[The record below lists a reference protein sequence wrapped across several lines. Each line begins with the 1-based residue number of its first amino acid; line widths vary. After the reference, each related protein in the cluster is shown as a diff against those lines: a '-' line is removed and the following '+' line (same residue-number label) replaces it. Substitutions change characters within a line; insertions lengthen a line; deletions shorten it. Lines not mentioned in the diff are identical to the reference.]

1 MGYRVSSGQL
11 VDGAAGNANPIP
23 VASTGVK
30 YTKAINIQY
39 SQVPLSLSYQLAGA
53 TPDVQIDIETSV
65 DGNPP
70 ITEGAAS
77 NNFIIPAALATPIVA
92 DETSTNWKMV
102 SITQLTSKWIRF
114 KLTGKNSNPSTTTL
128 NGYLHEQSELG

>member
-30 YTKAINIQY
+30 YTKAINVEY
-39 SQVPLSLSYQLAGA
+39 SQFFALSYQLAGA
-53 TPDVQIDIETSV
+53 TPDVQIDMEESV

-70 ITEGAAS
+70 INEGAAS
-77 NNFIIPAALATPIVA
+77 SNFIIPASISSIVA
-92 DETSTNWKMV
+92 DETSNNWKMV
-102 SITQLTSKWIRF
+102 TLSPLTARWIRF

-128 NGYLHEQSELG
+128 NGYLHEQSEVS

>member
-30 YTKAINIQY
+30 YTKAINVEY
-39 SQVPLSLSYQLAGA
+39 SQFFSLSYQLAGA
-53 TPDVQIDIETSV
+53 TPDVQIDMEESV

-70 ITEGAAS
+70 INEGAS
-77 NNFIIPAALATPIVA
+77 STNFIIPASISSIVA
-92 DETSTNWKMV
+92 DETTNNWKMV
-102 SITQLTSKWIRF
+102 TLSPLTARWIRF

-128 NGYLHEQSELG
+128 NGYFHEQSELM

>member
-30 YTKAINIQY
+30 YTKAINVEY
-39 SQVPLSLSYQLAGA
+39 SQFFSLSYQLAGA
-53 TPDVQIDIETSV
+53 TPDVQIDMEESV

-70 ITEGAAS
+70 VTEGAAS
-77 NNFIIPAALATPIVA
+77 ANFIIPASISSIVA
-92 DETSTNWKMV
+92 DETTTSWKMV
-102 SITQLTSKWIRF
+102 TLSPLTARWIRF

-128 NGYLHEQSELG
+128 NGYLHEQSEVS

>member
-23 VASTGVK
+23 VASNGVK
-30 YTKAINIQY
+30 YTKAIAVFY
-39 SQVPLSLSYQLAGA
+39 SQFFSLSYQLAGA
-53 TPDVQIDIETSV
+53 TPDVQIDMEESV

-70 ITEGAAS
+70 VTEGAAS
-77 NNFIIPAALATPIVA
+77 ANFIIPASIPSIVA
-92 DETSTNWKMV
+92 DETTNNWKMV
-102 SITQLTSKWIRF
+102 TLSPLTARWIRF

-128 NGYLHEQSELG
+128 NGYLHEQSEVS

>member
-30 YTKAINIQY
+30 YTKAINVEY
-39 SQVPLSLSYQLAGA
+39 SQFFSLSYQLASSGS
-53 TPDVQIDIETSV
+53 PDVQIDMEESV

-70 ITEGAAS
+70 INEGAS
-77 NNFIIPAALATPIVA
+77 STNFIIPASISPIVT
-92 DETSTNWKMV
+92 DETTKNWKMV
-102 SITQLTSKWIRF
+102 TLSPLTARWIRF
-114 KLTGKNSNPSTTTL
+114 KLTGKNANPSDTTL
-128 NGYLHEQSELG
+128 NGFLHEQSEVS

>member
-30 YTKAINIQY
+30 YTKAINVEY
-39 SQVPLSLSYQLAGA
+39 SQFFSLSYQLAGA
-53 TPDVQIDIETSV
+53 TPDVQIDMEESV

-70 ITEGAAS
+70 INEGAAS
-77 NNFIIPAALATPIVA
+77 SNFIIPASISSIVA
-92 DETSTNWKMV
+92 DETTNNWKMV
-102 SITQLTSKWIRF
+102 TLSPLTTRWIRF
-114 KLTGKNSNPSTTTL
+114 KLTGKNANPSTTTL
-128 NGYLHEQSELG
+128 NGYLHEQSEVS

>member
-30 YTKAINIQY
+30 YTKAINVEY
-39 SQVPLSLSYQLAGA
+39 SQFFALSYQLAGA
-53 TPDVQIDIETSV
+53 TPDVQIDMEESV

-70 ITEGAAS
+70 INEGAAS
-77 NNFIIPAALATPIVA
+77 SNFIIPGSISSIVA
-92 DETSTNWKMV
+92 DETTNNWKMV
-102 SITQLTSKWIRF
+102 TLSPLTARWIRF

-128 NGYLHEQSELG
+128 NGYLHEQSEVS

>member
-30 YTKAINIQY
+30 YTKAINVEY
-39 SQVPLSLSYQLAGA
+39 SQFFSLSYQLAGA
-53 TPDVQIDIETSV
+53 TPDLQIDMEESV

-70 ITEGAAS
+70 VTEGAAS
-77 NNFIIPAALATPIVA
+77 ANFIIPASINSIVA
-92 DETSTNWKMV
+92 DETTNNWKMV
-102 SITQLTSKWIRF
+102 TLSPLTARWIRF
-114 KLTGKNSNPSTTTL
+114 KLTGKNSNPSTTTF
-128 NGYLHEQSELG
+128 NGYLHEQSEVS

>member
-30 YTKAINIQY
+30 YTKAINVEY
-39 SQVPLSLSYQLAGA
+39 SQFFSLSYQLAGA
-53 TPDVQIDIETSV
+53 TPDVQIDMEESV

-70 ITEGAAS
+70 INEGAS
-77 NNFIIPAALATPIVA
+77 STNFIIPGSISSIVA
-92 DETSTNWKMV
+92 DETTNNWKMV
-102 SITQLTSKWIRF
+102 TLSPLTARWIRF

-128 NGYLHEQSELG
+128 NGYLHEQSEVS

>member
-23 VASTGVK
+23 VASLGVK
-30 YTKAINIQY
+30 YTQSINVEY
-39 SQVPLSLSYQLAGA
+39 SQYFSLSYKLASSG
-53 TPDVQIDIETSV
+53 TPDVQIDMEESV

-70 ITEGAAS
+70 VTEGAAS
-77 NNFIIPAALATPIVA
+77 ANFIVPASITSMVT
-92 DETSTNWKMV
+92 DETTKTWKMLT
-102 SITQLTSKWIRF
+102 ITPLTARWIRF
-114 KLTGKNSNPSTTTL
+114 KLTGKNANPSDTTL

>member
-30 YTKAINIQY
+30 YTKAINVEY
-39 SQVPLSLSYQLAGA
+39 SQFFSLSYQLAGA
-53 TPDVQIDIETSV
+53 TPDVQIDMEESV

-70 ITEGAAS
+70 VTEGAAS
-77 NNFIIPAALATPIVA
+77 SNFIIPASISSIVA
-92 DETSTNWKMV
+92 DETTTSWKMV
-102 SITQLTSKWIRF
+102 TLSPLTARWIRF

-128 NGYLHEQSELG
+128 NGYLHEQSEVS

>member
-1 MGYRVSSGQL
+1 MSYRVSSGQL

-30 YTKAINIQY
+30 YTKAINVEY
-39 SQVPLSLSYQLAGA
+39 SQFFSLSYQLAGA
-53 TPDVQIDIETSV
+53 TPDVQIDMEESV

-70 ITEGAAS
+70 INEGAS
-77 NNFIIPAALATPIVA
+77 STNFIIPASISSIVA
-92 DETSTNWKMV
+92 DETTNNWKMV
-102 SITQLTSKWIRF
+102 TLSPLTARWIRF

-128 NGYLHEQSELG
+128 NGYLHEQSEVS

>member
-1 MGYRVSSGQL
+1 MSYRVSSGQL

-30 YTKAINIQY
+30 YTKAINVEY
-39 SQVPLSLSYQLAGA
+39 SQFFSLSYQLAGA
-53 TPDVQIDIETSV
+53 TPDVQIDMEESV

-70 ITEGAAS
+70 INEGAAS
-77 NNFIIPAALATPIVA
+77 SNFIIPASISSIVA
-92 DETSTNWKMV
+92 DETTNNWKMV
-102 SITQLTSKWIRF
+102 TLSPLTARWIRF